1 MENSKKNRTMTFEEA
16 LQDPSLVHIH
26 DGLRFL
32 QKTDSKDI
40 FPKKYE
46 KSMIGLAV
54 TDAVNLFKKN
64 PNMPLKKVISTII
77 ASFDDDLTADL
88 ILKMTK
94 QIIEKWGKLSSAL
107 PTQTES
113 LAV

>member
-1 MENSKKNRTMTFEEA
+1 MENSKDNKTMTIEEM
-16 LQDPSLVHIH
+16 LSDPSYAHIH
-26 DGLRFL
+26 EGLRYL
-32 QKTDSKDI
+32 QKTNPKDI

-46 KSMIGLAV
+46 KSMIGLAL

-94 QIIEKWGKLSSAL
+94 QIIEKWGKLSSTL
-107 PTQTES
+107 STQTES

>member
-1 MENSKKNRTMTFEEA
+1 MENVKESRTMTIEEM
-16 LQDPSLVHIH
+16 LEDPAFAHAH
-26 DGLRFL
+26 EGLRYL
-32 QKTDSKDI
+32 QRTPSKDV

-46 KSMIGLAV
+46 ISMVGLAQE
-54 TDAVNLFKKN
+54 DAVKLFKKN
-64 PNMPLKKVISTII
+64 PNMPLKKVISAII

-94 QIIEKWGKLSSAL
+94 QIIEKWEKLSSAL
-107 PTQTES
+107 PTQTEP